1 MSRSSHLLAW
11 NDSEDSEITARH
23 ASPESFWEL
32 HRRLAEC
39 YLNDMRVHAPQDS
52 PARNLLETAHAPT
65 TPSPPAGSPHPLSPL
80 AVSFPEMLKNKNK
93 SASIASHVGLPSPC
107 FSDRLTP
114 ERGEFGVP
122 KVAPSPVRRR
132 MSDSRD
138 FGCASRGSSMVSAS
152 FSPRRCWLVKNKQPT
167 SNRRKSMQ
175 AVTTTSSKVMDL
187 PQTSNEYK
195 DGTQKPFSLRSFH
208 LNPTGNFRSFWDLL
222 GLCFLVKD
230 VIAIPLQ
237 LVNVNLQV
245 FTTYNVVN
253 ALALVYWVVDIFLGF
268 VTGLLHKGHL
278 ITDRR
283 KICRHYLQTWFFI
296 DVGVAVMDIVLE
308 FGAVDDTVGESATT
322 TRFLRFL
329 RVMRVLRLGKL
340 SQITQFF
347 QDQFETQVAS
357 MEFSLIFVMLSM
369 GLTEHVIACFWFG
382 LGQSKSGGEETWISV
397 SPYAEQGFMNQYL
410 AALRWALAQQGMGNT
425 EIEAISLREGIYTC
439 GVAFISLLIFS
450 TVISSMTSLVSA
462 VHGKRMLEM
471 QQMGILRRFLRQN
484 NIPAGLSARIT
495 RFLQYTY
502 HQVASESHSQ
512 PPILELL
519 PRSLHAEL
527 QFACYESCMRKITFL
542 KEIMPRRGS
551 ISAKQEQVVHKIAT
565 HAISLMHAAE
575 DDLIF
580 ANGTEAEILFWPT
593 QGSFRY
599 LQTEQVLQV
608 QEGQWISEM
617 CLWCQWAHVGD
628 FISDGFTKL
637 VTIHADEFCKC
648 VAKVVELQMQAHRHA
663 RTYVDALNC
672 EDFLSDLW
680 QFRNVLSVRSDA
692 DALQDE
698 ESRKKCCGW
707 FPWREADN
715 DLREPVTRSVRTMKI
730 SPG

>member
-1 MSRSSHLLAW
+1 MSRSSQVLAQ
-11 NDSEDSEITARH
+11 NDSEESEIPAARH

-39 YLNDMRVHAPQDS
+39 YMNDMRVHAPQDS
-52 PARNLLETAHAPT
+52 HARNLLETAHAST

-80 AVSFPEMLKNKNK
+80 AVSFPEMLKPKNK
-93 SASIASHVGLPSPC
+93 SASMSSHVALPSPC

-132 MSDSRD
+132 MSDKSSVHDNGIASRD

-152 FSPRRCWLVKNKQPT
+152 FTPRRCWLVKNKQPT
-167 SNRRKSMQ
+167 ISRRKSLQ
-175 AVTTTSSKVMDL
+175 AATTTSSKAMDL
-187 PQTSNEYK
+187 LQTSNDYK
-195 DGTQKPFSLRSFH
+195 DGAQRPFSLRSFH

-296 DVGVAVMDIVLE
+296 DVGVTAMDIVLE

-357 MEFSLIFVMLSM
+357 MEFSLIFVMLS
-369 GLTEHVIACFWFG
+369 
-382 LGQSKSGGEETWISV
+382 
-397 SPYAEQGFMNQYL
+397 
-410 AALRWALAQQGMGNT
+410 
-425 EIEAISLREGIYTC
+425 
-439 GVAFISLLIFS
+439 
-450 TVISSMTSLVSA
+450 TS
-462 VHGKRMLEM
+462 
-471 QQMGILRRFLRQN
+471 I
-484 NIPAGLSARIT
+484 
-495 RFLQYTY
+495 
-502 HQVASESHSQ
+502 
-512 PPILELL
+512 
-519 PRSLHAEL
+519 
-527 QFACYESCMRKITFL
+527 
-542 KEIMPRRGS
+542 
-551 ISAKQEQVVHKIAT
+551 
-565 HAISLMHAAE
+565 
-575 DDLIF
+575 
-580 ANGTEAEILFWPT
+580 
-593 QGSFRY
+593 
-599 LQTEQVLQV
+599 
-608 QEGQWISEM
+608 
-617 CLWCQWAHVGD
+617 
-628 FISDGFTKL
+628 
-637 VTIHADEFCKC
+637 
-648 VAKVVELQMQAHRHA
+648 
-663 RTYVDALNC
+663 
-672 EDFLSDLW
+672 
-680 QFRNVLSVRSDA
+680 
-692 DALQDE
+692 
-698 ESRKKCCGW
+698 
-707 FPWREADN
+707 
-715 DLREPVTRSVRTMKI
+715 
-730 SPG
+730 